1 MEKRNNVT
9 VLLIEDN
16 EAFANLVKLYL
27 ARAEEA
33 SFDVIWRS
41 NGKDGIEVAAAN
53 PAIDVILMD
62 YFLPLLNG
70 LETTK
75 QLRQKNIDIPV
86 IFLTVNKD
94 VDLAVEVMKAGV
106 EDYLVKEEVTTPIL
120 PKTIMGVVE
129 KRRFQREMAELDIR
143 KKRLEAIHE
152 LVVDITAE
160 IGLPLEKMQEMVSQ
174 LSADEADE
182 KVRRYLDII
191 KENVERIKGK
201 MNKLHNLKEDKTIQ
215 YIRDIRM
222 IDLS

>member
-1 MEKRNNVT
+1 MDKRTSVT

-33 SFDVIWRS
+33 AFDVIWRS
-41 NGKDGIEVAAAN
+41 NGKDGIEVAGAN
-53 PAIDVILMD
+53 PAIDIILMD
-62 YFLPLLNG
+62 YFLPLMNG

-75 QLRQKNIDIPV
+75 QLRQKNIEIPI

-129 KRRFQREMAELDIR
+129 KRRFNREKAELDIR

-152 LVVDITAE
+152 LVVNITAE
-160 IGLPLEKMQEMVSQ
+160 IGAPLDKMAETVTAMSMD
-174 LSADEADE
+174 AADE
-182 KVRRYLDII
+182 KAKRYLEII
-191 KENVERIKGK
+191 RENVERISGK
-201 MNKLHNLKEDKTIQ
+201 MNKLNNLKEDKTIQ

>member
-1 MEKRNNVT
+1 MEKRTSVT

-33 SFDVIWRS
+33 AFDVIWRS
-41 NGKDGIEVAAAN
+41 NGKDGIDVAAAN

-75 QLRQKNIDIPV
+75 QLRQRNIDIPI

-129 KRRFQREMAELDIR
+129 KQRFGKEMAELDIR

-152 LVVDITAE
+152 LVINITAE
-160 IGLPLEKMQEMVSQ
+160 IGAPLEKMQELVAI
-174 LSADEADE
+174 LSENAGDQKAL
-182 KVRRYLDII
+182 RYLEII
-191 KENVERIKGK
+191 KENVERIRGK
-201 MNKLHNLKEDKTIQ
+201 MNKLSNLKEDKTIQ

>member
-1 MEKRNNVT
+1 MEKRINVT

-33 SFDVIWRS
+33 AFDVIWRG
-41 NGKDGIEVAAAN
+41 NGKDGIDVAAAN

-75 QLRQKNIDIPV
+75 QLRQKNIEIPI

-129 KRRFQREMAELDIR
+129 KRRFNQEMAELDIR

-152 LVVDITAE
+152 LVVGITAE
-160 IGLPLEKMQEMVSQ
+160 IGVPLEKMQEMVTGMT
-174 LSADEADE
+174 DDVGDE
-182 KVRRYLDII
+182 KVHRYLEII
-191 KENVERIKGK
+191 KENVDRIRGK
-201 MNKLHNLKEDKTIQ
+201 MNK
-215 YIRDIRM
+215 
-222 IDLS
+222 

>member
-1 MEKRNNVT
+1 MEKRTSVT

-33 SFDVIWRS
+33 AFDVIWRS
-41 NGKDGIEVAAAN
+41 NGKDGIDVATAN
-53 PAIDVILMD
+53 PAINVILMD
-62 YFLPLLNG
+62 YFLPLMNG

-75 QLRQKNIDIPV
+75 QLRQKGIEIPI

-106 EDYLVKEEVTTPIL
+106 EDYMVKEEVTTPIL

-129 KRRFQREMAELDIR
+129 KRRFSQEMAELDIR

-152 LVVDITAE
+152 LVVNITAE
-160 IGLPLEKMQEMVSQ
+160 IGVPLEKMKEMVTTMSKD
-174 LSADEADE
+174 AGDE
-182 KVRRYLDII
+182 KALRYLEII
-191 KENVERIKGK
+191 KENVDRIRGK
-201 MNKLHNLKEDKTIQ
+201 MNKLNNLKEDKTIQ

>member
-1 MEKRNNVT
+1 MEKRTSIT

-33 SFDVIWRS
+33 AFDVIWRS
-41 NGKDGIEVAAAN
+41 NGKDGIDVAAAN

-75 QLRQKNIDIPV
+75 QLRQKNIEIPIV
-86 IFLTVNKD
+86 FLTVNKD

-129 KRRFQREMAELDIR
+129 KMRFSREMAELDIR

-152 LVVDITAE
+152 LVVNITAE
-160 IGLPLEKMQEMVSQ
+160 IGVPLEKMREMVT
-174 LSADEADE
+174 AMTENATDE
-182 KVRRYLDII
+182 KIRRYLEII
-191 KENVERIKGK
+191 KENVDRINGK
-201 MNKLHNLKEDKTIQ
+201 MTKLHNLKEDKTIQ

>member
-1 MEKRNNVT
+1 MEKHTNVT

-33 SFDVIWRS
+33 AFDVIWRS
-41 NGKDGIEVAAAN
+41 NGKDGIDVAVAN

-75 QLRQKNIDIPV
+75 QLRQKNIEIPI

-129 KRRFQREMAELDIR
+129 K
-143 KKRLEAIHE
+143 
-152 LVVDITAE
+152 
-160 IGLPLEKMQEMVSQ
+160 
-174 LSADEADE
+174 
-182 KVRRYLDII
+182 
-191 KENVERIKGK
+191 
-201 MNKLHNLKEDKTIQ
+201 
-215 YIRDIRM
+215 
-222 IDLS
+222 